1 MEYVSTVWAPYT
13 KSSTEKLEAIQRC
26 TARFVVS
33 DNDYSSSIS
42 NILNQLDW
50 PSLAIRRQVSR
61 LVMFYKIVH
70 QYVALELPNEIVL
83 FNTITRGHNMKYRT
97 PFCRVDVYKNSFYPV
112 MIRLWNTLPEDVIY
126 PNSLR

>member
-1 MEYVSTVWAPYT
+1 MLYIRPILEYALTVWAPYT
-13 KSSTEKLEAIQRC
+13 KLSIENLEAMQRR

-33 DNDYSSSIS
+33 DYDYSSSIS

-70 QYVALELPNEIVL
+70 
-83 FNTITRGHNMKYRT
+83 
-97 PFCRVDVYKNSFYPV
+97 
-112 MIRLWNTLPEDVIY
+112 
-126 PNSLR
+126 